1 MNFLRVK
8 CLNII
13 TYKVNKESTPQGE
26 RRNMMNDEPVYSDN
40 PVVICRGCG
49 KPVNDDEWQQ
59 STEEDEVS
67 NQLDTCPW
75 CGYSRQ

>member
-1 MNFLRVK
+1 
-8 CLNII
+8 
-13 TYKVNKESTPQGE
+13 
-26 RRNMMNDEPVYSDN
+26 MNDEPVYSDN